1 LIKKVLMISYLF
13 PPLDCGVGRQIK
25 FAKYLPLFG
34 WMPTVLTVN
43 RSFLRP
49 RYDPSRVKEVSSS
62 MEIFRTYSLEI
73 RPLQRWLP
81 AVLNR
86 LFRLNPKWFQPV
98 DDFVG
103 WLPFAV
109 REGSKILRKG
119 YFDLIFSTSMPNTCH
134 LVAYILKKKFG
145 IPWIADFRD
154 PWTQNPYVTYPK
166 PISKIEE
173 PMEQAVIRTADKI
186 TTTNPFFTE
195 GFTRKYSN
203 EPKEKFVT
211 IIHGFD
217 PDDFQKLE
225 TTVEHKFVMTYTGSF
240 YGLRKPDTFL
250 KAVSDLLSKHPDL
263 KDQLRIRFVGSGG
276 RSVEA
281 TIHRYGLDDTVEV
294 YGQLSHKK
302 ALEHLHNS
310 SLLLLITGIRH
321 ESTAKDSSGR
331 VFDEFPGKLV
341 EYLAIGKPILAL
353 ATSEGSVARIIKST
367 RTGIVVHPS
376 DTEGIQKAILDFYDL
391 HKRGHLKMK
400 PDLDE
405 LKKYNIQMA
414 VKRLS
419 EIFTEVA
426 HTQ

>member
-1 LIKKVLMISYLF
+1 
-13 PPLDCGVGRQIK
+13 
-25 FAKYLPLFG
+25 
-34 WMPTVLTVN
+34 MPTVLTVN

-62 MEIFRTYSLEI
+62 VEIFRTHSLEI

-86 LFRLNPKWFQPV
+86 RFGLNPKWLQLV

-109 REGSKILRKG
+109 CKGSEILRKG

-145 IPWIADFRD
+145 IPWVADFRD

-173 PMEQAVIRTADKI
+173 PMEQTVIGTADKV

-195 GFTRKYSN
+195 GFIRKYSS

-250 KAVSDLLSKHPDL
+250 KAVSDLSEHHGL
-263 KDQLRIRFVGSGG
+263 KEQLKIRFVGSVGK
-276 RSVEA
+276 SIEA
-281 TIHRYGLDDTVEV
+281 IIHRYGLDDLVEV
-294 YGQLSHKK
+294 YGYVSHKK
-302 ALEHLHNS
+302 ALEYLHNS
-310 SLLLLITGIRH
+310 SLLLLITGVRH
-321 ESTAKDSSGR
+321 ESTMEDFSDR
-331 VFDEFPGKLV
+331 IFDEFPGKLV

-376 DTEGIQKAILDFYDL
+376 DIEGLEKTILDLYGL
-391 HKRGHLKMK
+391 HKRGRLRMK

-405 LKKYNIQMA
+405 LKKYNILLS
-414 VKRLS
+414 VKKLS
-419 EIFTEVA
+419 EVFNEVT
-426 HTQ
+426 HDQ

>member
-1 LIKKVLMISYLF
+1 MISYLF

-25 FAKYLPLFG
+25 LAKYLPFFG
-34 WMPTVLTVN
+34 WVPTVLTVN

-49 RYDPSRVKEVSSS
+49 RYDPSRMKEVSSS
-62 MEIFRTYSLEI
+62 IEIFRTHSLEI

-86 LFRLNPKWFQPV
+86 LFGLNPKWFQLV
-98 DDFVG
+98 DDFIG
-103 WLPFAV
+103 WLPFALY
-109 REGSKILRKG
+109 EGTKILKKRH
-119 YFDLIFSTSMPNTCH
+119 FDLIFSTSLPSTCH
-134 LVAYILKKKFG
+134 LVAYFLKKKFG
-145 IPWIADFRD
+145 IPWVADFRD

-166 PISKIEE
+166 PISRIEN
-173 PMEQAVIRTADKI
+173 PIEQAVIRTADKV
-186 TTTNPFFTE
+186 TTTNSYFTE
-195 GFTRKYSN
+195 GFIRKYSS
-203 EPKEKFVT
+203 EPKEKFAT

-225 TTVEHKFVMTYTGSF
+225 TTVEQKFVMTYTGSF

-250 KAVSDLLSKHPDL
+250 KAVNDLVSKHHSL
-263 KDQLRIRFVGSGG
+263 KDQLEIRFVGSAG

-331 VFDEFPGKLV
+331 AFDEFPGKLV

-376 DTEGIQKAILDFYDL
+376 DTEGIQKAVLDFYDL
-391 HKRGHLKMK
+391 HKRGQLKIK

-405 LKKYNIQMA
+405 FKKYNIQMS

-426 HTQ
+426 HTK

>member
-1 LIKKVLMISYLF
+1 MIKKVLMISYLF

-34 WMPTVLTVN
+34 WMPSVLTVN

-49 RYDPSRVKEVSSS
+49 RYDPGRVKEVSSS
-62 MEIFRTYSLEI
+62 VEIFRTISLEI
-73 RPLQRWLP
+73 RSLQRWLP

-86 LFRLNPKWFQPV
+86 LFGLNPKWFHPV

-109 REGSKILRKG
+109 YKGLKILRKG
-119 YFDLIFSTSMPNTCH
+119 DFDLIFSTSMPNTCH
-134 LVAYILKKKFG
+134 LVAYILKKKFE
-145 IPWIADFRD
+145 IPWVADFRD

-173 PMEQAVIRTADKI
+173 PMEQAVIRTADKV

-195 GFTRKYSN
+195 GFIRKYSN
-203 EPKEKFVT
+203 EPQEKFVT

-217 PDDFQKLE
+217 PDDFQALK
-225 TTVEHKFVMTYTGSF
+225 TTVERKFVMTYTGSF

-250 KAVSDLLSKHPDL
+250 KAVSDLLSKHHDL
-263 KDQLRIRFVGSGG
+263 KDRLKIRFVGSTG
-276 RSVEA
+276 RNIEA

-294 YGQLSHKK
+294 YGHVPHEK

-310 SLLLLITGIRH
+310 SLLLLITGVRH
-321 ESTAKDSSGR
+321 ESTMGDSSGR
-331 VFDEFPGKLV
+331 VFDEFPGKIV

-353 ATSEGSVARIIKST
+353 ATSDGSVARIIKST

-376 DTEGIQKAILDFYDL
+376 DTEGIKKAILDFYNL
-391 HKRGHLKMK
+391 HKRGQLKIK
-400 PDLDE
+400 PDLHE
-405 LKKYNIQMA
+405 LKKYNIQIA

-419 EIFTEVA
+419 EILTEVT